1 MAMTEGRTAGAA
13 AAAVPGDHGSWLYAV
28 ARDIDPGWLDGVEG
42 VAGGPVRPLAHGRLA
57 AAVSPV
63 SLAEFGEEPLR
74 RNLEDL
80 DWLAATARAHHE
92 VIGAIAR
99 HRPVVPLRLATVYH
113 DDESVTAM
121 LAARSGEFGDA
132 LERVTGRAEWG
143 VKAYQ
148 ARPPESAEPASPQ
161 ARTDTRPGAA
171 YLRRRQQELSESER
185 ARRAVAA
192 AADEVHAALAGAA
205 EAGQQRPPQ
214 VRQLAERAEP
224 MILNGTYLVGEE
236 RSGEFAGLVEQLGAA
251 HPELRLELTGPWPPY
266 SFAAVA
272 EGSP

>member
-1 MAMTEGRTAGAA
+1 MTEGTTAGVAA
-13 AAAVPGDHGSWLYAV
+13 GAVPGDHGSWLYAV
-28 ARDIDPGWLDGVEG
+28 ARDIDPEWLDGVRG
-42 VAGGPVRPLAHGRLA
+42 VAGGPVRPLAHRRLA

-63 SLAEFGEEPLR
+63 SLAEFGEQPLA

-80 DWLAATARAHHE
+80 DWLAATARAHHD

-113 DDESVTAM
+113 DDESVAGM
-121 LAARSGEFGDA
+121 LAARSDEFEDA
-132 LERVTGRAEWG
+132 LARVTGRAEWG

-148 ARPPESAEPASPQ
+148 ARPPEGPEPASPQ
-161 ARTDTRPGAA
+161 PRTATSPGAGTA
-171 YLRRRQQELSESER
+171 YLRRRREELSESER
-185 ARRAVAA
+185 ARRAVTAA
-192 AADEVHAALAGAA
+192 AEEVHAALAGAA
-205 EAGQQRPPQ
+205 VAGQQRPPQ

-224 MILNGTYLVGEE
+224 MLLNGTYLVGEE
-236 RSGEFAGLVEQLGAA
+236 RSGEFAGLVDELAAA

-272 EGSP
+272 ERSP